1 MIEEQKVNIAN
12 SIIEK
17 ADGVLLETYKDAV
30 QPLVKPV
37 SSTLGRLLSNLLT
50 PIRGLCWGIEK
61 IESAVCEGLEKR
73 LEKVSVESITTPDPI
88 VSVRTFQALLYSA
101 QVDTLREMYIE
112 LLASA
117 MNKDKAKIVHP
128 SFVDTIM
135 QMNPLDAMVF
145 EKIAKSKGIRVIRD
159 MLTSY
164 GAQSKYDKDDKPVI
178 MNIHSW
184 ASPDFI
190 TDIYDRSDIESC
202 LSRLERFGLIR
213 VLVIFENIT
222 LDELP
227 KYGLGDFV
235 KDELQKKDSLEVGKY
250 EFSAEVGM
258 LWLSPFGENFAD
270 SCLPN

>member
-17 ADGVLLETYKDAV
+17 ADGVLLETYKGAV
-30 QPLVKPV
+30 QPLVQPV
-37 SSTLGRLLSNLLT
+37 SSTLGRLLSNLLA

-61 IESAVCEGLEKR
+61 IESAVFEGLEKR
-73 LEKVSVESITTPDPI
+73 LAKVPVESITTPDPI

-117 MNKDKAKIVHP
+117 MNKDKEKIVHP

-135 QMNPLDAMVF
+135 QMNPLDAVVF